1 MPRPVTFASLSS
13 TAETLE
19 STPNVGPE
27 TAPGTPGHRTETVMA
42 GVEMRV
48 LSDIWVGPPYG
59 VGSLHL
65 RKGSIVT
72 VNPADAGQIAKY
84 GGSGNLRPLR
94 PDETGDDTDHAELG
108 N

>member
-1 MPRPVTFASLSS
+1 
-13 TAETLE
+13 
-19 STPNVGPE
+19 
-27 TAPGTPGHRTETVMA
+27 MA

-72 VNPADAGQIAKY
+72 VDPADAGQIAKY

-94 PDETGDDTDHAELG
+94 T
-108 N
+108 